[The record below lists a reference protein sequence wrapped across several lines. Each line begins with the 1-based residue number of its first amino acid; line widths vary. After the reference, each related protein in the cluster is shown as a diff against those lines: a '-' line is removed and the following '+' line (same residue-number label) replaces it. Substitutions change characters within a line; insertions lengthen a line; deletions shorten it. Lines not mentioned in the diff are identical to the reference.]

1 MKLFNIITVVAV
13 ILIVIIGTEYYSLKG
28 LNYVIKDIPVKNYG
42 RYIYW
47 SFIPLLLIAAIFNFL
62 INSYETSIKSFYFN
76 FLIASVFLL
85 IFFPKFILASF
96 HLVEDLLNYFFHL
109 LINLFNKFDKV
120 NFHYSRFNFLTYFGF
135 ILAIISFFAI
145 IYGHVFGRFYYKVN
159 EESIYF
165 NDLPKAFN
173 SFRIVQ
179 ISDLHIGNY
188 FNNGRKLEK
197 AVKKINGLNPD
208 VILFTGDLVN
218 NFADEVEP
226 FIDILKELKGKYGK
240 YSILGNHDYGK
251 YFRWKSESDQKNN
264 LEKLKKYHQKL
275 GFKLLLDENISIN
288 IKDEKIKI
296 IGMENW
302 GKPPFPQNGDLD
314 KAVQGI
320 NDEDFKILLTHDP
333 SHWNEEVV
341 NKTNINLTLSGHT
354 HGMQFGIYTTNFRW
368 SPVKWIYPEWGGLY
382 KNKDQYL
389 YVNVG
394 LGNIGYLG
402 RIGVRPEITL
412 INLYKR

>member
-1 MKLFNIITVVAV
+1 MKFFNIITVVAV

-28 LNYVIKDIPVKNYG
+28 LYHVIKDIPIKNYV

-47 SFIPLLLIAAIFNFL
+47 SVIPLLFIAAILNYLF
-62 INSYETSIKSFYFN
+62 NSYEANLKFFYIN
-76 FLIASVFLL
+76 FLIASFFLL

-96 HLVEDLLNYFFHL
+96 CFIEDLLNFIFHL
-109 LINLFNKFDKV
+109 LINLINKFDKL
-120 NFHYSRFNFLTYFGF
+120 NFQYSRFNFLSYFGF
-135 ILAIISFFAI
+135 VLAIISFITI
-145 IYGHVFGRFYYKVN
+145 IYGHVFGRFHYQVN

-173 SFRIVQ
+173 SLRIVQ

-188 FNNGRKLEK
+188 FNNDRKLEK

-208 VILFTGDLVN
+208 LILFTGDLVN

-264 LEKLKKYHQKL
+264 LEKLKKYHQKA
-275 GFKLLLDENISIN
+275 GFILLLDENDSIN
-288 IKDEKIKI
+288 INDEKIRI

-302 GKPPFPQNGDLD
+302 GKPPFPQNGDLN

-320 NDEDFKILLTHDP
+320 NDEDFKILLSHDP

-354 HGMQFGIYTTNFRW
+354 HGMQFGIYTKKFKW

-382 KNKDQYL
+382 KNNDQYL